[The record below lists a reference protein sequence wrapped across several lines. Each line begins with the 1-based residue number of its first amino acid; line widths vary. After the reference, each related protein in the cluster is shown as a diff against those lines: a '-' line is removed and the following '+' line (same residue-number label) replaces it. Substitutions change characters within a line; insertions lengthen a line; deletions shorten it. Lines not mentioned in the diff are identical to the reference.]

1 MTTNSSPDT
10 PVLDTSAKPRSV
22 ISLLAELIRNKW
34 VGRIFIVIG
43 ALCLFAAIYIL
54 GTKLLSN
61 SSAKQRFA
69 IIDLA
74 SVVAIKEREF
84 SDLLMKKDASDQDRV
99 KAYELVQKMGTDL
112 EKALK
117 QIKQQC
123 DCSLLVSSA
132 IVSAN
137 GDQLPDYTNDLKS
150 ALGIALS
157 AAPAPVS
164 APVVNAPASTKP

>member
-1 MTTNSSPDT
+1 MTTNIIPDT

-22 ISLLAELIRNKW
+22 ISLLAELVRNKW

-43 ALCLFAAIYIL
+43 ALCLFAAVYML
-54 GTKLLSN
+54 GTKLISN
-61 SSAKQRFA
+61 SSTKQRFA
-69 IIDLA
+69 MIDLA

-99 KAYELVQKMGTDL
+99 RAYELVQKMGTDL

-123 DCSLLVSSA
+123 DCTLLVSSA

-137 GDQLPDYTNDLKS
+137 VDQLPDYTSDLKT
-150 ALGIALS
+150 ALGIASS
-157 AAPAPVS
+157 ATIAPASAPTVNAPVS
-164 APVVNAPASTKP
+164 AKP